1 MGTLRSTD
9 MRFRARSLRRNG
21 ARRQCDYNKSFEV
34 SLDDLGDLDVDFH
47 HIFKQQVD
55 HLVLVSFEVAL
66 NCCDFVL
73 SLRL

>member
-47 HIFKQQVD
+47 YIFK
-55 HLVLVSFEVAL
+55 
-66 NCCDFVL
+66 
-73 SLRL
+73 